1 MQLTDPQIWFI
12 LWYEQSQEVVVM
24 GKTAKVAISLPEHVL
39 AAVEIE
45 RQAKGESRSEFFRRA
60 VETRLKQERES
71 SAIRDYVRGYQQ
83 YPESA
88 EEIEVAHG
96 LGNAVLATEPWQ

>member
-1 MQLTDPQIWFI
+1 
-12 LWYEQSQEVVVM
+12 M

-88 EEIEVAHG
+88 EEVEAAHRVG
-96 LGNAVLATEPWQ
+96 SAVLAAEPWQ

>member
-1 MQLTDPQIWFI
+1 
-12 LWYEQSQEVVVM
+12 M

-60 VETRLKQERES
+60 AETRLKQERES

-88 EEIEVAHG
+88 EEVEAAHR
-96 LGNAVLATEPWQ
+96 VVSSTLATEPW

>member
-1 MQLTDPQIWFI
+1 
-12 LWYEQSQEVVVM
+12 M
-24 GKTAKVAISLPEHVL
+24 GKTAKVAISLPEDVL

-83 YPESA
+83 YPEST
-88 EEIEVAHG
+88 EEVEAAHRVG
-96 LGNAVLATEPWQ
+96 SAVLAAEPWE

>member
-1 MQLTDPQIWFI
+1 
-12 LWYEQSQEVVVM
+12 M
-24 GKTAKVAISLPEHVL
+24 GKTAKVAISLPEHIL

-60 VETRLKQERES
+60 VETRLNHERES

-83 YPESA
+83 YPESS
-88 EEIEVAHG
+88 EEVEAAHRASS
-96 LGNAVLATEPWQ
+96 AVLAVEPWQ

>member
-1 MQLTDPQIWFI
+1 MA
-12 LWYEQSQEVVVM
+12 
-24 GKTAKVAISLPEHVL
+24 KTAKVAISLPEHIL
-39 AAVEIE
+39 AAVEME

-71 SAIRDYVRGYQQ
+71 SATRDYVRGYQR

-88 EEIEVAHG
+88 EEVEAAHRIG
-96 LGNAVLATEPWQ
+96 SVVLATEPWQ